1 MTISKP
7 SARQKFQDLVY
18 QLRTTFSLLL
28 IALWFLQYTQLL
40 GWKLSLRNWQ
50 PSSLSTQ
57 RYCDGWDSVLSI
69 YCLLFWKLTT
79 LSLIENTGIFQKLFI
94 MYKTRLGTTVNT
106 LMKKTNE
113 QEIFASE
120 WLRTINFQKP
130 KRIWYRVFCCCCWFL
145 FFKSGRF
152 LSDCLLQSCV
162 AC

>member
-57 RYCDGWDSVLSI
+57 RYCDGWDSALSI

-79 LSLIENTGIFQKLFI
+79 LSLTENTGIFQKLFI

-106 LMKKTNE
+106 LMKKNQQT
-113 QEIFASE
+113 
-120 WLRTINFQKP
+120 RNFCKWVIKNYKFSKALKNMIQG
-130 KRIWYRVFCCCCWFL
+130 ILLLLLVSVF
-145 FFKSGRF
+145 
-152 LSDCLLQSCV
+152 
-162 AC
+162 